1 MQKIIQLVHGSVFT
15 LLFLIFLSGCNQS
28 EVTQLENE
36 NEELREINEQKDSTI
51 NDLVSSFNRIQDNL
65 ATIKERQA
73 IIDVNASNDVEVEGR
88 REAINRDIQ
97 LINKL
102 MQENEEAINDL
113 NRKLRSSNIKIA
125 EFEKLLQRTNQ
136 QINEKN
142 MEISALKDELAGL
155 NFAIDQLNATVD
167 TLLYENQEKEEIIST
182 QDEKLNTAWFAFGT
196 AKELEEAGVITK
208 EGGFIGIGKVEKL
221 VADFNND
228 YFTKIDIRNVKSV
241 PLYVDKAEV
250 ITTHPSDSYELIEK
264 DKKVESLSIS
274 KPGEFWKSSKYLVI
288 VVN

>member
-1 MQKIIQLVHGSVFT
+1 MQKIIKLAPGSIFG
-15 LLFLIFLSGCNQS
+15 LLFIIFISGCNQT

-36 NEELREINEQKDSTI
+36 NEELRQVNEQKDSTI

-73 IIDVNASNDVEVEGR
+73 IIDVNASNDVEAEGR
-88 REAINRDIQ
+88 RESINRDIQ

-113 NRKLRSSNIKIA
+113 NRKLRNSNIKIA

-196 AKELEEAGVITK
+196 TKELLEAGVITK

-250 ITTHPSDSYELIEK
+250 ITTHPSDSYELIKK
-264 DKKVESLSIS
+264 DNKVESLSIL
-274 KPGEFWKSSKYLVI
+274 KPEEFWKSSKYLVI